1 VLCGEHL
8 ENSNFLKKYGKITY
22 RKLDMRI
29 VILQPYEGV
38 VSTTKNAL
46 KLDAQGMNYKDLTV
60 EHQ

>member
-1 VLCGEHL
+1 
-8 ENSNFLKKYGKITY
+8 
-22 RKLDMRI
+22 MRI